1 MKRTICLL
9 AGLWSL
15 LCGLTFANQ
24 NKTMETKTLV
34 AYFSATG
41 TTRAVA
47 QQIAEL
53 TGADLFE
60 ITPAEPLYLVRPQ
73 LAQRA
78 VAQQRG
84 DGRPQSAPRHGKTI
98 ARHEPIR
105 HPLFGLP
112 HLVGLAPAYHPDL
125 YRADCTE
132 RKDHH
137 PLCHIRQQ
145 CNKPQRTFP
154 D

>member
-1 MKRTICLL
+1 MKRTVCLL

-24 NKTMETKTLV
+24 NTTMETKTLV

-60 ITPAEPLYLVRPQ
+60 IVPAEPYTSSDLNWRNEQSRSSVEMADPKARPAMAQPSPDMSRYDTVYL
-73 LAQRA
+73 
-78 VAQQRG
+78 G
-84 DGRPQSAPRHGKTI
+84 F
-98 ARHEPIR
+98 PIWWG
-105 HPLFGLP
+105 P
-112 HLVGLAPAYHPDL
+112 APAYHPDL

-137 PLCHIRQQ
+137 PLCHLRQQ
-145 CNKPQRTFP
+145 CNKPQRAFP

>member
-1 MKRTICLL
+1 MKRTVCLL

-24 NKTMETKTLV
+24 NTTMKASKSLV

-60 ITPAEPLYLVRPQ
+60 IAPANPYTSSDLNWRNEQSRSSVEMADPKARPAMAQPSPDMSRYDTVYLGFPIWWD
-73 LAQRA
+73 L
-78 VAQQRG
+78 
-84 DGRPQSAPRHGKTI
+84 PPRIIQTFIEQTALKGKTI
-98 ARHEPIR
+98 IPFATSAA
-105 HPLFGLP
+105 
-112 HLVGLAPAYHPDL
+112 V
-125 YRADCTE
+125 
-132 RKDHH
+132 
-137 PLCHIRQQ
+137 Q
-145 CNKPQRTFP
+145 
-154 D
+154 